1 MRTTKTEMPKCSTEF
16 AKAVNDTLDFF
27 SGKWKLPIL
36 GSLFEGKK
44 RFKEIERTVVGISP
58 RMLSKELRDLEMN
71 HMITRTVYNTIPATV
86 EYEITEYGKSL
97 EKVLLAMYE
106 WGTAHR
112 RKIMGKSKRTGR
124 DGHLISKTV
133 YRS

>member
-1 MRTTKTEMPKCSTEF
+1 MATVKCSIPNCPADF
-16 AKAVNDTLDFF
+16 AKAINDTLEFL

-36 GSLFEGKK
+36 SSLVEGKK
-44 RFKEIERTVVGISP
+44 RFKEIERNMPGISP

-86 EYEITEYGKSL
+86 EYEITEYGMSL
-97 EKVLLAMYE
+97 DKVLLAMYE

-112 RKIMGKSKRTGR
+112 RKIMGKNKRV
-124 DGHLISKTV
+124 LQKEAMV
-133 YRS
+133 

>member
-1 MRTTKTEMPKCSTEF
+1 MDSGKIEIPKCSTEF
-16 AKAVNDTLDFF
+16 VKAVNDTLDFL

-36 GSLFEGKK
+36 GSLIEGKK
-44 RFKEIERTVVGISP
+44 RFKEIERTVTGISP

-71 HMITRTVYNTIPATV
+71 KMITRTVYNTIPATV

-112 RKIMGKSKRTGR
+112 KKIMGKSKKNLREGYP
-124 DGHLISKTV
+124 GVKPV
-133 YRS
+133 Y

>member
-1 MRTTKTEMPKCSTEF
+1 MNPQKNEIPKCSADF
-16 AKAVNDTLDFF
+16 AKAVNDTLDFL

-44 RFKEIERTVVGISP
+44 RFKEIERTITGISP

-71 HMITRTVYNTIPATV
+71 KMITRTVYNTIPATV

-112 RKIMGKSKRTGR
+112 KKIMGKSKKINREGYAFNNQ
-124 DGHLISKTV
+124 V
-133 YRS
+133 YQ

>member
-1 MRTTKTEMPKCSTEF
+1 MQTTKTEKPKCSIEF
-16 AKAVNDTLDFF
+16 VKAVNDTLDFF

-36 GSLFEGKK
+36 GCLMEGKK
-44 RFKEIERTVVGISP
+44 RFKEIERTVAGISP

-106 WGTAHR
+106 WGTEHR
-112 RKIMGKSKRTGR
+112 KKIMGKNKRLVR
-124 DGHLISKTV
+124 EGHVISKAV
-133 YRS
+133 YQ

>member
-1 MRTTKTEMPKCSTEF
+1 MQTSKTEIPKCSTEF

-36 GSLFEGKK
+36 GCLFEGKK
-44 RFKEIERTVVGISP
+44 RFKEIERTVAGISP

-86 EYEITEYGKSL
+86 EYETTEYGKSL

-112 RKIMGKSKRTGR
+112 KKIMGKSKRASR
-124 DGHLISKTV
+124 DGHSTNRTV
-133 YRS
+133 YQS